1 MTAVNQW
8 RSWRLALVSG
18 WLLAGLPMRG
28 VAQHIA
34 LPAGAALRPEA
45 TRAEL
50 QHVLDAYDHV
60 DQPGMQGDPVA
71 RAVRDAVRVRL
82 DQGDFRVGDRILLRV
97 EGEQELS
104 DTFVVGPGP
113 ALVLPGLGYVPVAG
127 VLRSEIEEHLK
138 AQLGTVLRNPEV
150 HAQALLRISVQGE
163 VVHPGYFDLPASA
176 PLSDALMAAG
186 GTTNSAFLA
195 RMRIERNGTPLIT
208 KEALARAIADGTTLD
223 RANLRAGDQFV
234 VPRRRTAD
242 ETLRLFG
249 ILVTVPAAVYGMTRL
264 F

>member
-1 MTAVNQW
+1 MPPGT
-8 RSWRLALVSG
+8 
-18 WLLAGLPMRG
+18 
-28 VAQHIA
+28 
-34 LPAGAALRPEA
+34 ALRPEA

-60 DQPGMQGDPVA
+60 EQPGMSTDPMGPVL
-71 RAVRDAVRVRL
+71 RDAVRVRL

-97 EGEQELS
+97 EGEAELS

-113 ALVLPGLGYVPVAG
+113 ALVLPGFGYVPVAG
-127 VLRSEIEEHLK
+127 VLRSEIEEHLR

-150 HAQALLRISVQGE
+150 HAQALLRVSVQGE

-186 GTTNSAFLA
+186 GTTNSALLR
-195 RMRIERNGTPLIT
+195 RMRIERNGTALIA
-208 KEALARAIADGTTLD
+208 KDALARAIADGTTLD

-234 VPRRRTAD
+234 VPRRHSAD
-242 ETLRLFG
+242 ETLRFLG
-249 ILVTVPAAVYGMTRL
+249 ILITVPAAVYGMTRL